1 MNWGKEVKL
10 MHIEKINDRQ
20 IRCTLNQ
27 KDLQDRE
34 IGISE
39 LAYGTAKAKALFR
52 DMMQQASYEFGFDA
66 DDIPLM
72 IEAIPLLPEALILVV
87 TKIEEPDELD
97 TRFSCFTEE
106 QDWDDYDDEFD
117 YDDYDI
123 FSVEDDDGPLLDVR
137 ADDKDVLWTSK
148 EEESKIYENTD
159 FISLPEVLG
168 MEPRPKHSDTDSE
181 PGRDAVFIFSFPD
194 LDTVSHVAEMLNTIY
209 HGENTLYKDP
219 KEGRFYLLM
228 HRLGHTAEDFSK
240 ICNLLHEYGTVVKK
254 QPSTLSYLEEHYQRF
269 ITGNA
274 LNRLAG
280 L

>member
-1 MNWGKEVKL
+1 MR
-10 MHIEKINDRQ
+10 IEKINDRQ

-72 IEAIPLLPEALILVV
+72 IEAIPLLPEALILIV

-97 TRFSCFTEE
+97 TRFSSFTENP
-106 QDWDDYDDEFD
+106 DWDDFDEDFD
-117 YDDYDI
+117 YDDYDM
-123 FSVEDDDGPLLDVR
+123 FDFDEDGDIIL
-137 ADDKDVLWTSK
+137 DDKPEEEVLWS
-148 EEESKIYENTD
+148 SMENEPSAYANSD

-168 MEPRPKHSDTDSE
+168 MEPKKEQAAPKKESDH
-181 PGRDAVFIFSFPD
+181 DAVFIFAFPD
-194 LDTVSHVAEMLNTIY
+194 LDTVSRVAELLAPIY
-209 HGENTLYKDP
+209 RGENTLYKDT
-219 KEGRFYLLM
+219 KEGTFYLLLS
-228 HRLGHTAEDFSK
+228 RRGHTADNFGK
-240 ICNLLHEYGTVVKK
+240 ICNLLHEYGSVVKK
-254 QPSTLSYLEEHYQRF
+254 QASTVSYFEEHYKLM
-269 ITGNA
+269 IEKNA
-274 LNRLAG
+274 LKQLAA

>member
-1 MNWGKEVKL
+1 

-20 IRCTLNQ
+20 IRCTLNK

-87 TKIEEPDELD
+87 TKIDEPDELD
-97 TRFSCFTEE
+97 TRFSSFTEE
-106 QDWDDYDDEFD
+106 QDWDDFDEEFD
-117 YDDYDI
+117 YDDYDLFDMDGEGDTLLEEKSDEDMLWDFI
-123 FSVEDDDGPLLDVR
+123 EDDSEVY
-137 ADDKDVLWTSK
+137 K
-148 EEESKIYENTD
+148 NTD

-168 MEPRPKHSDTDSE
+168 MEPKPKQSDVETE
-181 PGRDAVFIFSFPD
+181 TNRDVIFIFAFPD
-194 LDTVSHVAEMLNTIY
+194 LDTVSQVAELLTPIY
-209 HGENTLYKDP
+209 RGENTLYKDT
-219 KEGRFYLLM
+219 KEGTFYLLLS
-228 HRLGHTAEDFSK
+228 RRGHTADNFGK
-240 ICNLLHEYGTVVKK
+240 ICNLLHEYGSVVKK
-254 QPSTLSYLEEHYQRF
+254 QASTVSYFEEHF
-269 ITGNA
+269 KLIIAKNA
-274 LNRLAG
+274 LKKLAA

>member
-1 MNWGKEVKL
+1 

-34 IGISE
+34 IGINE

-72 IEAIPLLPEALILVV
+72 IEAIPMFPEALILIV

-97 TRFSCFTEE
+97 TRFSSFTENP
-106 QDWDDYDDEFD
+106 DWDDFDDEFGYE
-117 YDDYDI
+117 YDEGEYDEI
-123 FSVEDDDGPLLDVR
+123 FDFDDDGNLLLD
-137 ADDKDVLWTSK
+137 DKMENEILWSSMPQ
-148 EEESKIYENTD
+148 ESDIYANSD

-168 MEPRPKHSDTDSE
+168 MEPRPKQTEHDTKSE
-181 PGRDAVFIFSFPD
+181 YEACFIFSFPN
-194 LDTVSHVAEMLNTIY
+194 LDTVIRIAEFLAPVY
-209 HGENTLYKDP
+209 HGENTLYKDT
-219 KEGRFYLLM
+219 KTGIFYLL
-228 HRLGHTAEDFSK
+228 LSKVGHTADNFGK
-240 ICNLLHEYGTVVKK
+240 ICNLLHEYGSVVKK
-254 QPSTLSYLEEHYQRF
+254 QRATASYLEEHFQ
-269 ITGNA
+269 IIIEKNA
-274 LNRLAG
+274 LQKLAA

>member
-1 MNWGKEVKL
+1 MQERGDA
-10 MHIEKINDRQ
+10 MRIEKINDRQ

-72 IEAIPLLPEALILVV
+72 IEAIPLLPEALILIV

-97 TRFSCFTEE
+97 TRFSSFTENP
-106 QDWDDYDDEFD
+106 DWDDFDEDFD
-117 YDDYDI
+117 YDDYDM
-123 FSVEDDDGPLLDVR
+123 FDFDEDGDIIL
-137 ADDKDVLWTSK
+137 DDKPEEEVLWS
-148 EEESKIYENTD
+148 SMENEPDVYANSD

-168 MEPRPKHSDTDSE
+168 MEPKKKQTAENTAPDHDV
-181 PGRDAVFIFSFPD
+181 VFIFAFSD
-194 LDTVSHVAEMLNTIY
+194 LDTVSQAAELLTPIY
-209 HGENTLYKDP
+209 RGENTLYKDT
-219 KEGRFYLLM
+219 KDGTFYLLLS
-228 HRLGHTAEDFSK
+228 RRGHTADNFGK
-240 ICNLLHEYGTVVKK
+240 ICNLLHEYGSVVKK
-254 QPSTLSYLEEHYQRF
+254 QASTISYFEEHYKL
-269 ITGNA
+269 IIEKNA
-274 LNRLAG
+274 LKQLAA